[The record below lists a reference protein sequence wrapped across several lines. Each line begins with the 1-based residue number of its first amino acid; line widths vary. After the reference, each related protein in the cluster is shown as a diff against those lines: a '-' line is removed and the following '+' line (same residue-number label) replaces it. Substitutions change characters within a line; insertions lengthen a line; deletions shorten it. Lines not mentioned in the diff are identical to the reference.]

1 MAIERAEELQEEN
14 WILIGRSNTPG
25 DWGFVARSGD
35 KFVMVT
41 DLNEASRFTAEEA
54 IVGAKIQ
61 TLPGLV
67 PEELQ
72 EELQPWYT
80 ISPVQE
86 DFAEYLAYTFKVHF

>member
-41 DLNEASRFTAEEA
+41 DVNKASRFTAEEA

-61 TLPGLV
+61 ELPGLV
-67 PEELQ
+67 PSKLP
-72 EELQPWYT
+72 PWYT

-86 DFAEYLAYTFKVHF
+86 DFAEYLADTFKVHF